1 MMLSVEGVS
10 AGYGRSSV
18 LRDVSIDVPEGSIA
32 TLLGPNGAGKTTLLR
47 VIAGS
52 VKPRSGRVLF
62 EDQEITGT
70 VPEKSVRLGIAHVP
84 EGRGVFPGMTVREN
98 LMMGLFAQR
107 QGRKAV
113 DEAMASVADL
123 FPILAERPNQL
134 AGTLSGGEQQM
145 LAIARG
151 LLTKPRLLMIDE
163 LSLGL
168 APIVIQRLLAALK
181 DIQASGVTILL
192 VEQFARLVLGMADV
206 AFVLEHGSLAFAGT
220 SQQLI
225 DNPSV
230 LHGAYL
236 AGRKALQEVTTP

>member
-1 MMLSVEGVS
+1 M
-10 AGYGRSSV
+10 
-18 LRDVSIDVPEGSIA
+18 
-32 TLLGPNGAGKTTLLR
+32 
-47 VIAGS
+47 
-52 VKPRSGRVLF
+52 
-62 EDQEITGT
+62 
-70 VPEKSVRLGIAHVP
+70 PEKSVRLGIAHVP

-113 DEAMASVADL
+113 DEAMTSVADL

>member
-1 MMLSVEGVS
+1 
-10 AGYGRSSV
+10 
-18 LRDVSIDVPEGSIA
+18 
-32 TLLGPNGAGKTTLLR
+32 
-47 VIAGS
+47 
-52 VKPRSGRVLF
+52 
-62 EDQEITGT
+62 
-70 VPEKSVRLGIAHVP
+70 
-84 EGRGVFPGMTVREN
+84 
-98 LMMGLFAQR
+98 MMGLFAQR

-113 DEAMASVADL
+113 DETMASVAVL
-123 FPILAERPNQL
+123 FPILTERPNQL

-151 LLTKPRLLMIDE
+151 LLTKPKLLMIDE

-168 APIVIQRLLAALK
+168 APLVIERLLAALK
-181 DIQASGVTILL
+181 EIQSSGVTILL

-206 AFVLEHGSLAFAGT
+206 AFVLEHGSLVFAGT

-236 AGRKALQEVTTP
+236 AGRKALQEVSTP

>member
-1 MMLSVEGVS
+1 MMLSVEGIT
-10 AGYGRSSV
+10 AGYGRSLV

-52 VKPRSGRVLF
+52 VKPRAGQVKF
-62 EDQEITGT
+62 EDKVITGT
-70 VPEKSVRLGIAHVP
+70 PPERTVRSGIAHVP
-84 EGRGVFPGMTVREN
+84 EGRGVFPGMSVREN
-98 LMMGLFAQR
+98 LLMGLFANR
-107 QGRKAV
+107 QGSRRL
-113 DEAMASVADL
+113 DEAMESVAEL
-123 FPILAERPNQL
+123 FPVLAERQSQA

-181 DIQASGVTILL
+181 DIRESGVTILL

-206 AFVLEHGSLAFAGT
+206 AFVLEHGALAFAGT
-220 SQQLI
+220 SQELI

-236 AGRKALQEVTTP
+236 AGRTALQEVGTP

>member
-1 MMLSVEGVS
+1 
-10 AGYGRSSV
+10 
-18 LRDVSIDVPEGSIA
+18 
-32 TLLGPNGAGKTTLLR
+32 
-47 VIAGS
+47 
-52 VKPRSGRVLF
+52 
-62 EDQEITGT
+62 
-70 VPEKSVRLGIAHVP
+70 
-84 EGRGVFPGMTVREN
+84 
-98 LMMGLFAQR
+98 MMGLHAR
-107 QGRKAV
+107 REGRRAI

-181 DIQASGVTILL
+181 EIQSSGVTILL

-236 AGRKALQEVTTP
+236 AGRKALQEVSTP

>member
-1 MMLSVEGVS
+1 MMLSVEGVT
-10 AGYGRSSV
+10 AGYARGSI
-18 LRDVSIDVPEGSIA
+18 LQDVSIDVPEGSIA
-32 TLLGPNGAGKTTLLR
+32 TLLGPNGAGKTSLLR
-47 VIAGS
+47 VIAGAL
-52 VKPRSGRVLF
+52 KPRSGRVLF
-62 EDQEITGT
+62 EDRDITGT
-70 VPEKSVRLGIAHVP
+70 VPERSVRLGIAHVP

-98 LMMGLFAQR
+98 LMMGLFPR
-107 QGRKAV
+107 REGRRAF
-113 DEAMASVADL
+113 DDAMGGVAEL
-123 FPILAERPNQL
+123 FPVLAERPNQL

-151 LLTKPRLLMIDE
+151 LLTRPKLLMIDE

-168 APIVIQRLLAALK
+168 APIVVQRLLAALK
-181 DIQASGVTILL
+181 EIQQSGVTILL

-206 AFVLEHGSLAFAGT
+206 AFVLEHGSLVFAGT

>member
-1 MMLSVEGVS
+1 MMLSVQGVT
-10 AGYGRSSV
+10 AGYGSSVV
-18 LRDVSIDVPEGSIA
+18 LRDVSLEIPEGSIA

-47 VIAGS
+47 VISGV
-52 VKPRSGRVLF
+52 VKTRSGQVTF
-62 EDQEITGT
+62 EDEVITGT
-70 VPEKSVRLGIAHVP
+70 PPERTVRLGIAHVP
-84 EGRGVFPGMTVREN
+84 EGRGVFPGMSVREN
-98 LMMGLFAQR
+98 LMMGMHATGQR
-107 QGRKAV
+107 AKDL
-113 DEAMASVADL
+113 DEALDGIGQL
-123 FPILAERPNQL
+123 FPVLTERFRQA

-168 APIVIQRLLAALK
+168 APIVIQRLLAALD
-181 DIQASGVTILL
+181 DIRAQGVTILL

-206 AFVLEHGSLAFAGT
+206 AFVLEHGSMAFAGT
-220 SQQLI
+220 SQELI

-236 AGRKALQEVTTP
+236 AGKTALQEVATP

>member
-1 MMLSVEGVS
+1 MLSVEGVT
-10 AGYGRSSV
+10 AGYGRGSI

-32 TLLGPNGAGKTTLLR
+32 TLLGPNGAGKTSLLR
-47 VIAGS
+47 VIAGGL
-52 VKPRSGRVLF
+52 KPRTGRIVF
-62 EDQEITGT
+62 EDKEITGT
-70 VPEKSVRLGIAHVP
+70 PPERTVRLGIAHVP

-98 LMMGLFAQR
+98 LLMGLHAR
-107 QGRKAV
+107 RGGRRSFDDAIG
-113 DEAMASVADL
+113 SVAEL
-123 FPILAERPNQL
+123 FPVLAERPNQL

-151 LLTKPRLLMIDE
+151 LLTKPKLLMIDE

-168 APIVIQRLLAALK
+168 APIVVQRLLAALK
-181 DIQASGVTILL
+181 EIQQSGVTILL

-206 AFVLEHGSLAFAGT
+206 AFVLEHGSLVFAGT

-236 AGRKALQEVTTP
+236 AGRKALQEVSTP

>member
-52 VKPRSGRVLF
+52 VKPRAGRVLF
-62 EDQEITGT
+62 EDREITGT
-70 VPEKSVRLGIAHVP
+70 APERSVRLGIAHVP

-98 LMMGLFAQR
+98 LMMGLHAR
-107 QGRKAV
+107 RGRRAF
-113 DEAMASVADL
+113 DEAMGGVADL
-123 FPILAERPNQL
+123 FPILAERPHQL

-151 LLTKPRLLMIDE
+151 LLTQPRLLMIDE

-168 APIVIQRLLAALK
+168 APIVVQRLLAALK
-181 DIQASGVTILL
+181 EIQSSGVTILL

-236 AGRKALQEVTTP
+236 AGRKALQEVSTP